1 MKTELEILYD
11 HLTVATKMN
20 HSFKRSLESVK
31 EDVPITSEDIGGLSN
46 EQIDRIDLYLSR
58 FSKLQDF
65 ITTKLF
71 RSLARASLEDTSQD
85 VSLIDTI
92 RRMEKFGIIP
102 SLEEWVVIRQLR
114 NSVTHEYL
122 TDNQEVADNINMAH
136 AKAEILIRTLSEI
149 QVFTEKHL
157 HP

>member
-1 MKTELEILYD
+1 MRTELEILYD
-11 HLTVATKMN
+11 HLTVAIKMN
-20 HSFKRSLESVK
+20 NSFKRSLESVR
-31 EDVPITSEDIGGLSN
+31 EDVPIASEEINGLSN

-102 SLEEWVVIRQLR
+102 SLEEWITIRQLR
-114 NSVTHEYL
+114 KSITHEYL
-122 TDNQEVADNINMAH
+122 TDNQEIADNINMAH
-136 AKAEILIRTLSEI
+136 AKAEILIRTLKET
-149 QVFTEKHL
+149 QAFAEKHL
-157 HP
+157 RP